1 MSGKTI
7 AVYDALQDM
16 HCTDVL
22 NKGMDILDWY
32 PLTQDY
38 TTKEGGIWVDKNPAN
53 DIACTTPVHAIRMKD
68 GRVWD
73 AVNGWRKSPKPTL
86 ADDISFKP
94 STRRILAHLQAR
106 GSITVLEALA
116 AYGTARIAPA
126 IHDLREG
133 GYSIETVKKADAGGH
148 NYTRYVLAA

>member
-1 MSGKTI
+1 MKAKFKVGDRVRLTDDNGGYGAKGAEGTVHTVYSDYVLVSFDRKFRDGNTWYVKRDGKNI
-7 AVYDALQDM
+7 EL
-16 HCTDVL
+16 
-22 NKGMDILDWY
+22 I
-32 PLTQDY
+32 P
-38 TTKEGGIWVDKNPAN
+38 
-53 DIACTTPVHAIRMKD
+53 
-68 GRVWD
+68 
-73 AVNGWRKSPKPTL
+73 SKPTL

-94 STRRILAHLQAR
+94 STRRILAHLKAR

-133 GYSIETVKKADAGGH
+133 GYNIETVKKADAGGH

>member
-1 MSGKTI
+1 MIGKTME
-7 AVYDALQDM
+7 AYDALQAM
-16 HCTDVL
+16 HRTDVL
-22 NKGMDILDWY
+22 NKGVDIMDWFD
-32 PLTQDY
+32 LTQDY
-38 TTKEGGIWVDKNPAN
+38 TKTEGGSWIDKNPATS
-53 DIACTTPVHAIRMKD
+53 ISSTARVHAIRMKD

-73 AVNGWRKSPKPTL
+73 VVNGWRNPAKPTL

-94 STRRILAHLQAR
+94 STRRILAHLKAR

>member
-1 MSGKTI
+1 
-7 AVYDALQDM
+7 
-16 HCTDVL
+16 
-22 NKGMDILDWY
+22 MDG
-32 PLTQDY
+32 TQ
-38 TTKEGGIWVDKNPAN
+38 VA
-53 DIACTTPVHAIRMKD
+53 TPSARKMV
-68 GRVWD
+68 RVWD
-73 AVNGWRKSPKPTL
+73 DAHMRLAPKSSKPTL

-94 STRRILAHLQAR
+94 STRRILAHLKAR

>member
-1 MSGKTI
+1 
-7 AVYDALQDM
+7 
-16 HCTDVL
+16 
-22 NKGMDILDWY
+22 
-32 PLTQDY
+32 
-38 TTKEGGIWVDKNPAN
+38 
-53 DIACTTPVHAIRMKD
+53 MKHSFKVGD
-68 GRVWD
+68 RVVATRSEPKGRVGSVVSVERYTGGYNVEVEFD
-73 AVNGWRKSPKPTL
+73 GWTGGHGGSSSKLERYDRWYFCAGDDGVKCGIELVPSKPTL

-94 STRRILAHLQAR
+94 STRRILAHLKAR

>member
-1 MSGKTI
+1 
-7 AVYDALQDM
+7 
-16 HCTDVL
+16 
-22 NKGMDILDWY
+22 
-32 PLTQDY
+32 
-38 TTKEGGIWVDKNPAN
+38 
-53 DIACTTPVHAIRMKD
+53 
-68 GRVWD
+68 
-73 AVNGWRKSPKPTL
+73 
-86 ADDISFKP
+86 
-94 STRRILAHLQAR
+94 LAHLQAR

>member
-1 MSGKTI
+1 MIGKTMRVWDAPVAAYGTASI
-7 AVYDALQDM
+7 SDYDAFGERM
-16 HCTDVL
+16 
-22 NKGMDILDWY
+22 KG
-32 PLTQDY
+32 TAAY
-38 TTKEGGIWVDKNPAN
+38 TRREGGDWIEDRPSRINSN
-53 DIACTTPVHAIRMKD
+53 TQVHAIRMKD

-73 AVNGWRKSPKPTL
+73 VVNGWRKSSKPTL

-94 STRRILAHLQAR
+94 STRRILAHLKAR

>member
-1 MSGKTI
+1 VKQHSFKVGDRVVVNDGVVVDEVAIVIGKRASGSYLVKREAGPKYVNWYGWDGSEPGT
-7 AVYDALQDM
+7 VRFVFNDAHMRLAP
-16 HCTDVL
+16 
-22 NKGMDILDWY
+22 K
-32 PLTQDY
+32 
-38 TTKEGGIWVDKNPAN
+38 
-53 DIACTTPVHAIRMKD
+53 
-68 GRVWD
+68 
-73 AVNGWRKSPKPTL
+73 KPTL

-94 STRRILAHLQAR
+94 STRRILAHLKAR